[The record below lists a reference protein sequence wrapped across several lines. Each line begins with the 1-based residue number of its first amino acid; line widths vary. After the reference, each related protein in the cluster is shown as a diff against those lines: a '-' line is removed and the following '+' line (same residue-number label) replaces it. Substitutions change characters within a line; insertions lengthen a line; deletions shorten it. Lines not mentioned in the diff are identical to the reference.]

1 MHGDG
6 TDFIIG
12 DIDDDPPLLH
22 VGIGDALFDVVDRR
36 GRHLGSP
43 EIGQAFPA
51 CLAMNSRIGRSASA
65 SLARRAMLLAKR
77 ASFVISVT
85 PTAGI

>member
-43 EIGQAFPA
+43 EVGKAFLA
-51 CLAMNSRIGRSASA
+51 CLAMNSRGRSASA

-77 ASFVISVT
+77 ASFVISGT